1 MILEQLA
8 KRYPQLYLI
17 PGEGMESAFWPD
29 PDSYDFLIYLQG
41 KKKTLYRQILYK
53 NYPYG

>member
-8 KRYPQLYLI
+8 KRYLQLYLV

-41 KKKTLYRQILYK
+41 KKKTLYR
-53 NYPYG
+53 